1 MRRRMRSSMRRFYAS
16 THAFIDFWALKW
28 FGTESTHGQAKLSGL
43 SQYIHIKILWTEST
57 HGQACV
63 DACVHRC
70 VDFMRRRM
78 RRRRFGLCGF
88 MIFNL
93 DDLWSLMNFDP
104 LIREAAWSLI
114 FWSLLILVIDLLISL
129 IFELWSFV
137 PIRAEFCGTESSQ
150 HRTFGKQQSFRLLS
164 KVVSCKQQTS
174 VEKEAKNISR
184 RMRKKH
190 QWKSSQTDTINV
202 CQSSSAKCRHTSRN
216 ILFHWLLFSHFVEP
230 SEWLVSVGYNTF
242 KATCFFHFL
251 FSLVDI
257 LYFVPNDVFQKWK
270 NYSFSNVAFFFAFL
284 LFFAF

>member
-1 MRRRMRSSMRRFYAS
+1 
-16 THAFIDFWALKW
+16 
-28 FGTESTHGQAKLSGL
+28 
-43 SQYIHIKILWTEST
+43 
-57 HGQACV
+57 
-63 DACVHRC
+63 
-70 VDFMRRRM
+70 
-78 RRRRFGLCGF
+78 
-88 MIFNL
+88 MIFDL
-93 DDLWSLMNFDP
+93 VDLWSLMNFDP
-104 LIREAAWSLI
+104 LIRETAWSLI

-216 ILFHWLLFSHFVEP
+216 ILFHWLLFFHFVEP
-230 SEWLVSVGYNTF
+230 SEWLLVSVDYNTF

-257 LYFVPNDVFQKWK
+257 LYFMPNDVFHKWK
-270 NYSFSNVAFFFAFL
+270 NFSFSNVAFFLPFKYFV
-284 LFFAF
+284 FCGK